1 MSDEPEP
8 AGTAGSA
15 TADTSAG
22 TTTSPGPVAPG
33 TPVRRRAF
41 GPVGYTVT
49 FGVLAVVVVL
59 LVGGGVWVVHNMG
72 SAPAMPD
79 GIQFVL
85 PPAGGAMMS
94 QDRVGVQT
102 QQSWTCNLVIDGI
115 RIPESEHVGVKELGE
130 CYFQAGPE
138 RIIEAFTPGRHLVQ
152 ATVFPISDPN
162 ATQTF
167 NWSFQAQ

>member
-1 MSDEPEP
+1 MSDEHETAGTSTDTITSPSSVGAESPARQRALGP
-8 AGTAGSA
+8 AGYA
-15 TADTSAG
+15 
-22 TTTSPGPVAPG
+22 VI
-33 TPVRRRAF
+33 
-41 GPVGYTVT
+41 
-49 FGVLAVVVVL
+49 FGVLAVVVAL

-72 SAPAMPD
+72 SAPPMPD

-130 CYFQAGPE
+130 CYFQAGPG
-138 RIIEAFTPGRHLVQ
+138 RIIEAFAPGRHLVQ

-162 ATQTF
+162 ATQTV